1 MNPELKKQIE
11 ALPDKPGVYQYYN
24 NIDEIIYVGK
34 AKNLKKRVSS
44 YFNKTHDNNKTNVL
58 VKNIR
63 HLKYIVVDT
72 EENALL
78 LENNLIKQ
86 YQPRYNV
93 LLKDGKTYPSI
104 CITNE
109 NFPRVFKTRNR
120 IKNGSIYY
128 GPYSSTWTINSLL
141 EIIHQLYPIR
151 TCKLPLI
158 KDNIAKNKFK
168 VCLQYHIHKC
178 NGPCEGMETE
188 EEYRKHI
195 ESVKKI
201 IEGDANE
208 ISKLLLKQMRELAD
222 DYRFEEAHVLK
233 QKYELIENFKSK
245 TIIANTILDNTD
257 IFGYDENENTAFV
270 NILRIAKGS
279 IIQGYTVEYKK
290 GIEENKEDILAIAI
304 LDLREKLSSNS
315 KEIILPFQINIDL
328 QGINIVVPQRGDRK
342 KLLELSDQNV
352 KQYKLDKLKQSEK
365 LNPEQKAVQLLE
377 EIKNKLQL
385 PKLPLHIECFDNSNI
400 QGKEAVAACVVYK
413 KGKPVKKEYRKFLIK
428 TVEGPDDYASMR
440 EVVYRRYKRC
450 IEEGTPLPD
459 LIVADGGAGQMGIIK
474 DVFENL
480 LKTDVAIAGLAKD
493 SKHKTN
499 EILTGFPIRA
509 VGLKPTDMLF
519 KFFAGM
525 QDEVHRFAIS
535 FHRDLRSKNQI
546 ASELD
551 KIKGIGE
558 KTKKELLDH
567 FKSVKRIGM
576 AEKSEL
582 EKIIGNNRASIIYDH
597 FRRSES
603 R

>member
-120 IKNGSIYY
+120 IKNGSVYY

-208 ISKLLLKQMRELAD
+208 ISKLLLKQMRELAE

-558 KTKKELLDH
+558 KTNKELLDH